1 MPTPDFNPDPHDHGP
16 ARLEVSFRASCIA
29 AFVVPV
35 LLLLPFVNKPFHAD
49 DHVFVWVAQQIAEEP
64 FDFFGFEVDY
74 GYAQVPIYDVNHN
87 PPGLSYFLV
96 PFGLAGDWNE
106 IPLHLGMLLFTGLAG
121 LGIYRLA
128 RDLCP
133 SPLLATAM
141 TVLTPAFLVSA
152 SSLMTDVPLL
162 ACYVWAVYLWR
173 RGLEADKGAYLT
185 GAALLMG
192 AAFLCKF
199 YGATLL
205 PLLFAYSLVK
215 KRAIGSWS
223 FYFLIPVACIAIYGA
238 VMYAAYGVVIFA
250 DAADVALD
258 SKWRGG
264 ETGATRWVLSL
275 VFAGGAFLPL
285 ALYLRPLVSW
295 RWLTVGAIAVTAT
308 VLPLIGGFSILQLL
322 LGPTEPYAWPKLL
335 FLAVLLFVG
344 GGLLLV
350 SMREAYGQRNADAI
364 LLALW
369 ILGTF
374 LFTAAINHYVS
385 VRTLLPMVPALGIV
399 LARGLPGTQRYPWRT
414 AIAGALCLWIVAGDY
429 EIARHGKQAADEAVA
444 MARDEG
450 TPLYHVAFWGFE
462 YYVMEAGSS
471 PLSFESVENYDE
483 TPAPEMPEGALLVV
497 HSHGAEAWK
506 NPPRGFETVATLSY
520 PIRSRAITF
529 HAASD
534 VGFYSHRIGFL
545 PFRVGSRGPE
555 NFLVLRWTGK
565 DPDTTT
571 KGPGEAD

>member
-29 AFVVPV
+29 AFVMPV

-74 GYAQVPIYDVNHN
+74 GYAQIPIYDVNHN

-121 LGIYRLA
+121 LGIYLLA

-141 TVLTPAFLVSA
+141 TLLTPAFLVSA
-152 SSLMTDVPLL
+152 SSLMTDIPLL
-162 ACYVWAVYLWR
+162 ACYVWTLYLWR
-173 RGLEADKGAYLT
+173 RGLEADKRAYL
-185 GAALLMG
+185 AASALLMG

-223 FYFLIPVACIAIYGA
+223 LYFLIPVACIAVYGA

-250 DAADVALD
+250 DAAGVALD

-414 AIAGALCLWIVAGDY
+414 AVAGALCLWIVAGDY

-471 PLSFESVENYDE
+471 PLSFESVENYGE

-497 HSHGAEAWK
+497 HSHGAQAWK

-520 PIRSRAITF
+520 PIR
-529 HAASD
+529 
-534 VGFYSHRIGFL
+534 
-545 PFRVGSRGPE
+545 
-555 NFLVLRWTGK
+555 
-565 DPDTTT
+565 
-571 KGPGEAD
+571 